1 MRLLGWTCL
10 AMCAALSGTAEAQN
24 TGTVTP
30 APESTAAEPSMK
42 DPPAGGC
49 MPIGIT
55 ASGEVVF
62 PLQCKEFIEQH
73 KASNATLPDGQLT
86 PQRSGTAMP
95 ELLKPE
101 AKPAD
106 PAPLSKR
113 VEREPQTRSRPPPGC
128 TNFRSYDAT
137 SGTYFNF
144 EGKRRRCR

>member
-10 AMCAALSGTAEAQN
+10 AMCAALSGMAVAQN

-30 APESTAAEPSMK
+30 TPDSAAAEPVAK

-62 PLQCKEFIEQH
+62 PLQCREFIEQQ
-73 KASNATLPDGQLT
+73 KISSAKPPDGQPTT
-86 PQRSGTAMP
+86 PRSEAPMP
-95 ELLKPE
+95 EPVKPSV
-101 AKPAD
+101 KPAD

-113 VEREPQTRSRPPPGC
+113 VEREPQDRAKPPPGC
-128 TNFRSYDAT
+128 TNFRSYDAA
-137 SGTYFNF
+137 SGTYYNY
-144 EGKRRRCR
+144 EGQRRRCR

>member
-1 MRLLGWTCL
+1 MRLSGWVYL
-10 AMCAALSGTAEAQN
+10 AICVALSGAAAAQN

-30 APESTAAEPSMK
+30 APESAATEPVAK

-55 ASGEVVF
+55 ASGEIVF
-62 PLQCKEFIEQH
+62 PLPCREFIEQH
-73 KASNATLPDGQLT
+73 KTSSAKPVDTT
-86 PQRSGTAMP
+86 PRSEAPMP
-95 ELLKPE
+95 EPVKPS

-113 VEREPQTRSRPPPGC
+113 VEREPQDRSRPPPGC
-128 TNFRSYDAT
+128 TNFRSYDAA

-144 EGKRRRCR
+144 EGQRRRCR